1 MRTWRAYDGI
11 PHNPRRYAEPLS
23 GVLLSYSGLRL
34 KRPLGRISHD
44 APEVHVCVEFD
55 ATYFAPRVGDVLE
68 GTVSRIG
75 EDHIALLVLGV
86 FNASVARKPLS
97 PAVARTRPLLHVRL
111 YRPLSPALAPAHS
124 LQPAQAHRTSR
135 RVSVADPRGTRR
147 GSLRPDDTAVF
158 VVRSVS
164 QANGLMSMVGELM
177 EVGTYRAMSTV
188 VEQRAIRLPSQ
199 VRTPSGATE
208 PPHTSAPEVPSAHAK
223 PRQSAVEK
231 DERRLRKERKA
242 ERAAARAA
250 AAASAAVAAASSAPN
265 ASLGTDGGGGGKRKR
280 GASLEGGDEDERRA
294 EKKRRKAEKAARK
307 AAKDAQ

>member
-97 PAVARTRPLLHVRL
+97 PAVARTRP
-111 YRPLSPALAPAHS
+111 
-124 LQPAQAHRTSR
+124 
-135 RVSVADPRGTRR
+135 
-147 GSLRPDDTAVF
+147 
-158 VVRSVS
+158 RS
-164 QANGLMSMVGELM
+164 QF
-177 EVGTYRAMSTV
+177 
-188 VEQRAIRLPSQ
+188 
-199 VRTPSGATE
+199 
-208 PPHTSAPEVPSAHAK
+208 
-223 PRQSAVEK
+223 
-231 DERRLRKERKA
+231 
-242 ERAAARAA
+242 AAC
-250 AAASAAVAAASSAPN
+250 ASSSDVA
-265 ASLGTDGGGGGKRKR
+265 ASLGGRP
-280 GASLEGGDEDERRA
+280 EGYTPRV
-294 EKKRRKAEKAARK
+294 AATR
-307 AAKDAQ
+307 

>member
-86 FNASVARKPLS
+86 FNASVARKH
-97 PAVARTRPLLHVRL
+97 R